1 MFDGLEGGET
11 YVVFVKDANGCSTN
25 VIVTLDKSVDLSPRA
40 EMSQNCF
47 DNSAVNEVTIMLA
60 QDNLEDVIYT
70 LDGGVDQFENRFS
83 NLAPGKHTVT
93 VSYFGCEKT
102 VDFTVDPIVPLNL
115 SVGESNINEFTILP
129 TGGAAPYEYF
139 IDG

>member
-70 LDGGVDQFENRFS
+70 LDGGMALYVWR
-83 NLAPGKHTVT
+83 L
-93 VSYFGCEKT
+93 
-102 VDFTVDPIVPLNL
+102 
-115 SVGESNINEFTILP
+115 
-129 TGGAAPYEYF
+129 
-139 IDG
+139 